1 MQVQEFLKKF
11 LPLRERAI
19 LRILTIA
26 RKLSTNLDDFFFFG
40 GEGGGISHWQQTS
53 DIGADPDSC

>member
-26 RKLSTNLDDFFFFG
+26 RKLSTNFDDFFLG
-40 GEGGGISHWQQTS
+40 GGGGGISHWQQTS